1 MINLIFDNLLQIH
14 GGGHDSIGILKVL
27 EDFLSFLEL
36 LTQQSLAENFASLLP
51 GISSLNNLH
60 PMVVHFPIALFTI
73 FFLTDLFGSLLKNK
87 LWRQCAT
94 GLLYA
99 GTLSAILTVILGF
112 QAAHSIEHNDA
123 VHQIILRHQIL
134 GISVTLLAIILS
146 IRRFFANENF
156 LNTATYGHF
165 SLSAIL
171 MILLIFGT
179 VWVYS
184 SITSEELGEIGV
196 PGRYVLPAFVLSSM
210 LFGYAIEQI
219 FINIRKK
226 NELKSR
232 IIQGSLISIL
242 LLFVII
248 SYSEKSLF
256 PTTIF
261 EVPSYVLI
269 AIILS
274 FSIIGHG
281 YLLSKII
288 NKDLLNFNIG
298 YQGLL
303 GILFLTMISY
313 FTIFFIKHGYIHN
326 IILHVIGVL
335 SFIYFLKKKYAP
347 PFGWLNLTHH
357 AILQLCS

>member
-123 VHQIILRHQIL
+123 VHQIMLRHQIL
-134 GISVTLLAIILS
+134 GISVTILAIILS

-171 MILLIFGT
+171 MILLIFGADLGALM
-179 VWVYS
+179 VYEHGTAVNIKPVQALK
-184 SITSEELGEIGV
+184 ITPE
-196 PGRYVLPAFVLSSM
+196 
-210 LFGYAIEQI
+210 
-219 FINIRKK
+219 
-226 NELKSR
+226 
-232 IIQGSLISIL
+232 
-242 LLFVII
+242 
-248 SYSEKSLF
+248 
-256 PTTIF
+256 TI
-261 EVPSYVLI
+261 Y
-269 AIILS
+269 
-274 FSIIGHG
+274 
-281 YLLSKII
+281 
-288 NKDLLNFNIG
+288 N
-298 YQGLL
+298 
-303 GILFLTMISY
+303 Y
-313 FTIFFIKHGYIHN
+313 FTEQPAQHIEKQHSHDHSGH
-326 IILHVIGVL
+326 
-335 SFIYFLKKKYAP
+335 S
-347 PFGWLNLTHH
+347 H
-357 AILQLCS
+357 AH